1 MSKINNIAV
10 VGAGTMGLG
19 IAQVCALSG
28 YVVKLFD
35 LNEKSLQTAEQKIN
49 VNLNKGIEKGKISK
63 QQKSEGLKNLNFTHN
78 FNDLKADLFIE
89 AVVEKLEV
97 KIQLF
102 NQLMENNGDTAIYAS
117 NTSSIPL
124 SQIAG
129 KCKFPEK
136 VIGIHFFNPAH
147 IMKLVEIIKP
157 AQADKALI
165 RNTKSFVKSIGKV
178 PILVQDSPG
187 FVVNRVARHFYVES
201 LKVLE
206 DGVTD
211 LTTIDALIKNM
222 GFKMGPFELMDLIGV
237 EANYNVT
244 KTMFEQFNFDAK
256 FRPSRIQKAKVDA
269 GLWGRKTGKGFYEYD
284 K

>member
-206 DGVTD
+206 DGVD
-211 LTTIDALIKNM
+211 VA
-222 GFKMGPFELMDLIGV
+222 
-237 EANYNVT
+237 
-244 KTMFEQFNFDAK
+244 
-256 FRPSRIQKAKVDA
+256 
-269 GLWGRKTGKGFYEYD
+269 
-284 K
+284 

>member
-1 MSKINNIAV
+1 MSKINNIAI

-165 RNTKSFVKSIGKV
+165 QNTKSFVKSIGKV

-206 DGVTD
+206 DGVAD

>member
-1 MSKINNIAV
+1 MSKINNIAI

-206 DGVTD
+206 DGVAD

>member
-1 MSKINNIAV
+1 MTTANRQ
-10 VGAGTMGLG
+10 T
-19 IAQVCALSG
+19 
-28 YVVKLFD
+28 
-35 LNEKSLQTAEQKIN
+35 ESLLK
-49 VNLNKGIEKGKISK
+49 VY
-63 QQKSEGLKNLNFTHN
+63 QKSEGLKNLNFTHN

-206 DGVTD
+206 DGVAD

>member
-206 DGVTD
+206 DGVAD

>member
-1 MSKINNIAV
+1 MSKINNIAI

>member
-165 RNTKSFVKSIGKV
+165 QNTKSFVKSIGKV

>member
-1 MSKINNIAV
+1 MSKINNIAI

-165 RNTKSFVKSIGKV
+165 QNTKSFVKSIGKV